1 MLKSSLFWMFGLAIT
16 AGQLALRWTSS
27 SYPMIPYPTS
37 MIQYSKIIPKMPLF
51 IIQTV
56 FACVVVLQCGPI
68 FNFLVNLEML
78 ALLLDSGLMSK
89 FFAGLR
95 LHLNG
100 QSYTI
105 LLMMNSAFMGEKI
118 WSIFKKQ
125 GWAPRSFPFRTF
137 RSFSFKKE
145 NVTFFSVL
153 FSRFWRLIKP
163 KRTLRSFPFFSKERK
178 RTERT

>member
-1 MLKSSLFWMFGLAIT
+1 
-16 AGQLALRWTSS
+16 
-27 SYPMIPYPTS
+27 
-37 MIQYSKIIPKMPLF
+37 MPLF

-56 FACVVVLQCGPI
+56 FACVVVLQCGPN

-118 WSIFKKQ
+118 
-125 GWAPRSFPFRTF
+125 
-137 RSFSFKKE
+137 
-145 NVTFFSVL
+145 
-153 FSRFWRLIKP
+153 
-163 KRTLRSFPFFSKERK
+163 
-178 RTERT
+178 

>member
-1 MLKSSLFWMFGLAIT
+1 MFGLAIT

-27 SYPMIPYPTS
+27 SYPAIPYPTS

-100 QSYTI
+100 QSYT
-105 LLMMNSAFMGEKI
+105 LYNPVNDELSFHGGEDLKY
-118 WSIFKKQ
+118 F
-125 GWAPRSFPFRTF
+125 
-137 RSFSFKKE
+137 
-145 NVTFFSVL
+145 
-153 FSRFWRLIKP
+153 
-163 KRTLRSFPFFSKERK
+163 
-178 RTERT
+178 